1 MMISTKPISSPSRT
15 EKYPPP
21 LMMKFLRTNPGSRSR
36 GRSRSSPMFIRKKN
50 TTVFESQQEPSSPK
64 VTCIGQVRVRRSS
77 NKPCSNRAPCS
88 CLWLR
93 NTLFSHHFLKKLQP
107 KSFRPFRRKWDLV
120 FRFGCC
126 RTGEIGDQSNR
137 KSKNIE
143 DESDDEDE
151 LEAHVKVAALNLSS
165 PPKNALLLTRCR
177 SAPYRSSSLASQ
189 FWGSPLEAASET
201 EEGCE
206 ENRALQHLQQMENR
220 EVSESEVNC
229 GESEGKLRFS
239 RENEGSINGKFK
251 EESDIGEVET
261 GGAVILLRRCK
272 SEPARRGERL
282 NLEASFWR
290 HRRLGFAEPCSP
302 HACDKLIN

>member
-15 EKYPPP
+15 EKFPPP

-50 TTVFESQQEPSSPK
+50 TTVIESQQEPSSPK
-64 VTCIGQVRVRRSS
+64 VTCIGQVRVRSLTRRS
-77 NKPCSNRAPCS
+77 KE
-88 CLWLR
+88 
-93 NTLFSHHFLKKLQP
+93 LQQ
-107 KSFRPFRRKWDLV
+107 SSL
-120 FRFGCC
+120 
-126 RTGEIGDQSNR
+126 TGEIGDQSNQ

-151 LEAHVKVAALNLSS
+151 LETHVKVAALNSSS

-206 ENRALQHLQQMENR
+206 EDRALQHLQQMENR
-220 EVSESEVNC
+220 EESESEVNC

-302 HACDKLIN
+302 YACDKLIN